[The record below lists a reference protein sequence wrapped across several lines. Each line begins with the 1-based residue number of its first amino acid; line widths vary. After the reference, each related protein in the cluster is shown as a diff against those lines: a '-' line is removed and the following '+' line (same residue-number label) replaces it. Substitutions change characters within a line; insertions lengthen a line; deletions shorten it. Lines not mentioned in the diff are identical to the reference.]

1 MKYAVKL
8 HMFRKAHIHTQL
20 PGSVVNDKLIVSEFP
35 TNMFGNEFF
44 LQPFFLTVA
53 TIMFLAKKQGPQSGC
68 LARDRLPITIFLLHT
83 FPSLIGLA
91 GILHSVQKLRV
102 ILDKLPRAFDC
113 FLSLYDIHAYIKSL
127 TKAKSNYRGYI
138 ENPAHQKFFIHFFI
152 DNSNANISL
161 HTLSCPKSK
170 FRQLKAYRLM
180 FALEL
185 SMKK

>member
-68 LARDRLPITIFLLHT
+68 LARNRLPITIFLLHT

-91 GILHSVQKLRV
+91 GILKFKEVCNGGVACSLLKLGSLKKTVIASLFHSGLHSG
-102 ILDKLPRAFDC
+102 II
-113 FLSLYDIHAYIKSL
+113 FLWKKRCHMLFWG
-127 TKAKSNYRGYI
+127 TTGYVV
-138 ENPAHQKFFIHFFI
+138 F
-152 DNSNANISL
+152 
-161 HTLSCPKSK
+161 
-170 FRQLKAYRLM
+170 
-180 FALEL
+180 
-185 SMKK
+185 